1 MNPKI
6 VFLTFAMMLSSTMG
20 FAQGSLLKKL
30 GDKAIGAAE
39 KKLGQK
45 VEQSVSRKVGDVLG
59 VSGSESA
66 TTASGYAEN
75 LLDSNSNSGIFAPDI
90 ENSTYTFTTYAG
102 AMSARPDWA
111 TDEQMS
117 DRKGLESYMAAL
129 ADYEKAVNDMCSAYM
144 AQQNALSEQSVQG
157 TGSDARCDSIAV
169 RLSEIY
175 EKQLEGAVA
184 QMTAGVSSLQSLMLG
199 GKAAVDENTLA
210 GALWKLKKQIVASWP
225 KSQECHQVNMLEQK
239 SQGRES
245 RRQQNEIIDRWN
257 KQQLQRWLATVKRFD
272 GKENETA
279 ILVAQLDSELESMS
293 AATKKTSSWAGA
305 KSMAATLNGLI
316 LNYTS
321 MPHMIF
327 DCPLVSKVWED

>member
-102 AMSARPDWA
+102 AMSA
-111 TDEQMS
+111 
-117 DRKGLESYMAAL
+117 
-129 ADYEKAVNDMCSAYM
+129 
-144 AQQNALSEQSVQG
+144 
-157 TGSDARCDSIAV
+157 
-169 RLSEIY
+169 
-175 EKQLEGAVA
+175 
-184 QMTAGVSSLQSLMLG
+184 
-199 GKAAVDENTLA
+199 
-210 GALWKLKKQIVASWP
+210 
-225 KSQECHQVNMLEQK
+225 
-239 SQGRES
+239 
-245 RRQQNEIIDRWN
+245 
-257 KQQLQRWLATVKRFD
+257 
-272 GKENETA
+272 
-279 ILVAQLDSELESMS
+279 
-293 AATKKTSSWAGA
+293 ATKKTSSWASA